1 MLAVMR
7 TLKVFRE
14 LFSSSLDRA
23 TRSMDKAEFFGNQTS
38 AETVSTLSYYAG
50 K

>member
-14 LFSSSLDRA
+14 LFPSSFDRA
-23 TRSMDKAEFFGNQTS
+23 TRSMNKAEFIGNQMS
-38 AETVSTLSYYAG
+38 AETVSTLGYYTG

>member
-14 LFSSSLDRA
+14 LFPSNLDRA
-23 TRSMDKAEFFGNQTS
+23 TRSMDKAEFISNQKS
-38 AETVSTLSYYAG
+38 AETLSTLSYYAG